1 MRKNNVVSKGK
12 TWRVGM
18 KGQSWWMMMMMKMA
32 DEVTKEVMN
41 LDNMFICVCHNVIIH
56 GLSARKA
63 GNTVRVRP
71 WRALILV
78 HKSQ

>member
-1 MRKNNVVSKGK
+1 
-12 TWRVGM
+12 
-18 KGQSWWMMMMMKMA
+18 MMMKMA

-41 LDNMFICVCHNVIIH
+41 LDNMVICVCHNVIIH

-63 GNTVRVRP
+63 ENAIRVRP
-71 WRALILV
+71 LRALILV

>member
-1 MRKNNVVSKGK
+1 
-12 TWRVGM
+12 
-18 KGQSWWMMMMMKMA
+18 MMMKMA
-32 DEVTKEVMN
+32 DEVNKEVMN
-41 LDNMFICVCHNVIIH
+41 LDNMVICVCHNVIIH

-63 GNTVRVRP
+63 GNTIRVRP

>member
-1 MRKNNVVSKGK
+1 MEGWDEGSELVDVIL
-12 TWRVGM
+12 
-18 KGQSWWMMMMMKMA
+18 MKMA
-32 DEVTKEVMN
+32 DEMTKEVMN
-41 LDNMFICVCHNVIIH
+41 LDNMVICVCHNVIIH

-63 GNTVRVRP
+63 GNTIRVRP